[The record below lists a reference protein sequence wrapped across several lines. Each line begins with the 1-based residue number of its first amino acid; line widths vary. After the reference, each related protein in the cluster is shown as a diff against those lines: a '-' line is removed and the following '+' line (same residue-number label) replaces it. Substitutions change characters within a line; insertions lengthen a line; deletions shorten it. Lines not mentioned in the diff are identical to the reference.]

1 MQQQNLHIIKNIVIA
16 LAVTLFFSCKSNFKE
31 VNKIGVSANEPIGVS
46 DSINVKYT
54 DSGRMVANMQSKKM
68 LDYSNR
74 RFSFSEFPEGVTLY
88 LYGEKNEK
96 TTIISDYGIV
106 YNDTDLI
113 DLQGNVIAITEQNDT
128 LYADQLYY
136 NQEKEWLFTNLPV
149 TYISKD
155 YVTKGR
161 GFDSDKDF
169 EKPLVLGIS
178 GLYPVVE

>member
-1 MQQQNLHIIKNIVIA
+1 MQQQNLHILKNVVTA
-16 LAVTLFFSCKSNFKE
+16 LAVTLFFSCKNNFKE
-31 VNKIGVSANEPIGVS
+31 VNKIGISANEPIGIS

-54 DSGRMVANMQSKKM
+54 DSGKLTANLQSQKM

-74 RFSFSEFPEGVTLY
+74 RFSFSEFPKGIILY
-88 LYGEKNEK
+88 LYGDKKERTK
-96 TTIISDYGIV
+96 IVSDYAIV

-113 DLQGNVIAITEQNDT
+113 DLKGNVVAITEQNDT
-128 LYADQLYY
+128 LYAEQLYY
-136 NQEKEWLFTNLPV
+136 NQDKEWLFSNLPV

-155 YVTKGR
+155 YITKGR

-169 EKPLVLGIS
+169 KKPTVLGIS